1 MTEGKGH
8 LRKQFGDFPGC
19 PGVKTPSFHFRGMQI
34 GSLVWNKDP
43 AGHATWPKKK
53 KKELTLGKSVKT
65 PGTSRARDRR
75 EIVEKVLISR
85 SHKGR

>member
-34 GSLVWNKDP
+34 GSLVWNKDL

-53 KKELTLGKSVKT
+53 KKVQKSEFLFSFGSQHNFNDLG
-65 PGTSRARDRR
+65 
-75 EIVEKVLISR
+75 EKLFCDNDF
-85 SHKGR
+85 

>member
-1 MTEGKGH
+1 MAK
-8 LRKQFGDFPGC
+8 
-19 PGVKTPSFHFRGMQI
+19 
-34 GSLVWNKDP
+34 
-43 AGHATWPKKK
+43 KKK

-65 PGTSRARDRR
+65 LGTSRARDRR

>member
-1 MTEGKGH
+1 MVPCMTEGKGH

-34 GSLVWNKDP
+34 GSLVCNKDL

-53 KKELTLGKSVKT
+53 KKRIDFGEECQDSGDFQ
-65 PGTSRARDRR
+65 GQ
-75 EIVEKVLISR
+75 
-85 SHKGR
+85 G

>member
-1 MTEGKGH
+1 MVPCMTEGKGH

-34 GSLVWNKDP
+34 GSLVWNKDL

-53 KKELTLGKSVKT
+53 RIDFGEECQDSGDFQ
-65 PGTSRARDRR
+65 GQ
-75 EIVEKVLISR
+75 
-85 SHKGR
+85 G

>member
-1 MTEGKGH
+1 MVPCMTEGKGH
-8 LRKQFGDFPGC
+8 LRKQFGDFPGR

-53 KKELTLGKSVKT
+53 KIDFGEECQDSGDFQ
-65 PGTSRARDRR
+65 GQ
-75 EIVEKVLISR
+75 
-85 SHKGR
+85 G